1 MKLTNDQVKHVAKLA
16 NLSLTE
22 EEVQKFADQLSETV
36 TYVEQLEQ
44 VDTANIEPTN
54 QVTGLVNVTRED
66 ETKPSLSQAEALKN
80 TKSKVDG
87 FFKVPAV
94 LGGK

>member
-16 NLSLTE
+16 NLTLTQ
-22 EEVQKFADQLSETV
+22 EEVLKFADQLSETLSF
-36 TYVEQLEQ
+36 VEQLER
-44 VDTANIEPTN
+44 VDTTNIEPTN
-54 QVTGLVNVTRED
+54 QVTGLTNVLRED
-66 ETKPSLSQAEALKN
+66 ETAPSLSQADALRN

-94 LGGK
+94 LGDK